1 MTRLTRKFSEVVE
14 EVRIELETMGVTQE
28 HLTSYRQRVDGNGF
42 KFPIGTHFI
51 ALDTLYLDYEV
62 QRAAI
67 AKHILNI
74 IKNFDPRLCGP
85 ASACKVKG
93 EEHIT
98 LYDGQQ
104 RSVAMALLGYTEV
117 PGTTVETTDPA
128 FPSYAFEMLNEK
140 GIVKLTPGDMHR
152 NALTRYRLGS
162 REERNVRARTMQNQ
176 FDNNGIDLEDK
187 NTRNSTR
194 RGSND
199 YFFSHFKYAYKGI
212 DIDNSGKTLNNILN
226 AITTVF
232 PMQEEIDQG
241 VYIGL
246 YEIARLDQNHN
257 ELPDNW
263 MIDVLKT
270 VKGTFKS
277 SSLVHS
283 KSRMQQGHALP
294 GASWSAPSMMSNFM
308 REVYIINGGT
318 INLPYHGEGATM
330 HVTNNPAPGL
340 FPMEMA

>member
-14 EVRIELETMGVTQE
+14 EVRIELETMGVTKE

-51 ALDTLYLDYEV
+51 ALHTLYLDYEV

-85 ASACKVKG
+85 ASACNING
-93 EEHIT
+93 EKTTT

-104 RSVAMALLGYTEV
+104 RSIAMALLGYTEV

-162 REERNVRARTMQNQ
+162 REERNVRARTMQDQ
-176 FDNNGIDLEDK
+176 FDKNEIDLED
-187 NTRNSTR
+187 S
-194 RGSND
+194 
-199 YFFSHFKYAYKGI
+199 
-212 DIDNSGKTLNNILN
+212 
-226 AITTVF
+226 
-232 PMQEEIDQG
+232 
-241 VYIGL
+241 
-246 YEIARLDQNHN
+246 
-257 ELPDNW
+257 
-263 MIDVLKT
+263 
-270 VKGTFKS
+270 FKS
-277 SSLVHS
+277 STLVHS
-283 KSRMQQGHALP
+283 KTRTQQGHALP
-294 GASWSAPSMMSNFM
+294 GASWSAPSMMANFI
-308 REVYIINGGT
+308 REVYMINGGT
-318 INLPYHGEGATM
+318 INLPFHGEGASM
-330 HVTNNPAPGL
+330 HVNNNPAPGL